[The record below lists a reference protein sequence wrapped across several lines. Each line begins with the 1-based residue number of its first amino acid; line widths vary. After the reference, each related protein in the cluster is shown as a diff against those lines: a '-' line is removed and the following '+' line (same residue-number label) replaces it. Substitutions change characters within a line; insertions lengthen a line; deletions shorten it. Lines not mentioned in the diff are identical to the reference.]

1 MKISKRQLRRIIK
14 EVIEGPDG
22 VWYDDYGNPLQP
34 DDLQRLEDENAYDP
48 DYEDRFADDQKDMD
62 YHLAVAL
69 ERALTDNPGIA
80 GLDLVDLVKQ
90 DHLFGGLTQG
100 DIFNTLDELVED
112 GTAYFDVEE
121 DAWYYAPDR
130 IV

>member
-1 MKISKRQLRRIIK
+1 
-14 EVIEGPDG
+14 
-22 VWYDDYGNPLQP
+22 
-34 DDLQRLEDENAYDP
+34 
-48 DYEDRFADDQKDMD
+48 MD

-80 GLDLVDLVKQ
+80 GLDLVSLVKQ
-90 DHLFGGLTQG
+90 DSLFDSLTQE

-121 DAWYYAPDR
+121 DAWYYAPSMRD
-130 IV
+130 